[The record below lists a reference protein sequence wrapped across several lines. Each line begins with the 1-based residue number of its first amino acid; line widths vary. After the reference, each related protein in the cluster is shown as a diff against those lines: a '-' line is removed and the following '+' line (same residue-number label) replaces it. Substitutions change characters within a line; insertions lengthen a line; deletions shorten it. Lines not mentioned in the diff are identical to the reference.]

1 MPRVQ
6 TIKKARKNY
15 PNEGIL
21 KGTTYYRWKIRT
33 GRSGT
38 THRSR
43 TYPRASQLTGSDKK
57 SRLYAAQESVEDAVN
72 AIKAGEK
79 AKLIEDLES
88 LVGILEFGV
97 DEADEVRQ
105 EYEDAG
111 MSCEGGLSE
120 KFDEM
125 SSSCEDVRQSFEE
138 AKDAVEEL
146 IEELKSDS
154 TTVEDALSEAQS
166 ACENINVEI
175 EV

>member
-1 MPRVQ
+1 MPRVKQ
-6 TIKKARKNY
+6 VTARKNY
-15 PNEGIL
+15 PRDGIE
-21 KGTTYYRWKIRT
+21 KGDKYFKWSIRT

-38 THRSR
+38 AYRSK
-43 TYPRASQLTGSDKK
+43 TYPRPSQLTGSDRK

-72 AIKAGEK
+72 ALKAGK
-79 AKLIEDLES
+79 KDDFIADLES

-105 EYEDAG
+105 EYEDAS
-111 MSCEGGLSE
+111 MACEGGLSE
-120 KFDEM
+120 KFDAM
-125 SSSCEDVRQSFEE
+125 ASSCEDIRQSFEE
-138 AKDAVEEL
+138 AKDAVEEW

-154 TTVEDALSEAQS
+154 TTTKDALSETQS